1 MTEPVPWPRDPGRV
15 RRAGISAFGVGGT
28 NAHVIIEEA
37 PVEDE
42 QRTSAAPGAHAD
54 GSRGPGGQVG
64 PGRAVGAGGEA
75 GSGAPER
82 SAGPVAW
89 VLSGRTPTALRDQA
103 RRLHER
109 FAAPA
114 AEAGPGSAR
123 VDAVGVGAGLAL
135 TRSHFAHRAAVVAED
150 PADLLDG
157 VAALARGGSHGTVR
171 RGRSRG
177 GKVAFLFPGQ
187 GSQWLGMGR
196 ELAAEQPVFAEA
208 LEQCA
213 DALAPWT
220 DWSPHAV
227 LAARPGAA
235 PLDRV
240 DVVQPALFAVM
251 TSLAALWR
259 HHGVRP
265 DAVVGHSQGEIAAAC
280 VAGGLDLAD
289 AARVVALRSRAI
301 AGLLG
306 TGGGMVSVT
315 AEPALVVGLVERW
328 RGRIE
333 VAAVNGPSSL
343 TLSGEAA
350 ALTELLDVCAAE
362 GVWARRIPVDY
373 ASHSP
378 QVDRIEGELARE
390 LGPITPRPGAVRFHS
405 TVTGGEWDTT
415 GLDAGYWFRNLR
427 QRVRF
432 EEVVRGLLDQGF
444 TTFVEVSPHP
454 VLTVPVEQT
463 IEAVDARAAVF
474 GTLQRDTGAG
484 RFTAALAEAHAHGA
498 PVAWDTVF
506 DPAESRRIALPTYA
520 FQTERFWAT
529 PRPTTGDTA
538 GAGLENT
545 AHPLLTASTQLA
557 DGGGR
562 LFTARIGRDTQ
573 PWLTDHAVH
582 DTVLVPGTAFVELA
596 ARAGEA
602 EGCPLVEE
610 LTLEE
615 PLAVPAEGEL
625 RLQTVLGAP
634 DERLRRTVTV
644 YSKDAAAPTQNPW
657 TRHASGVLAPTA
669 SAPDDTA
676 APATPVTWP
685 PPGAEP
691 LSVTGL
697 YDRLAERGFGYG
709 PAFRGLRAAWRDGD
723 TVYAEV
729 GTDGAEATDDGG
741 GGGPAPDDGYGLHP
755 ALWDAAFHIQLTAL
769 APSTTGDDAP
779 DAEPDGT
786 GAWLPFTWSGVRV
799 HRNGARALRVTLTPV
814 PATAPTGGGRDDATG
829 STVRMTATDEAGR
842 PVATVASVTA
852 RPVAPERIA
861 ALRDAGDSLFRLD
874 WTPVAPADGTAPLG
888 SVGLLGETTHHP
900 AWGWADERY
909 ADLDAFLASLD
920 GGRPAPATVVVPF
933 VPVAAGDSAPAA
945 PDVHGH
951 ARRALDLLRRWTADE
966 RLAGTAL
973 AVVTRRAVNA
983 GTGTPIEPETAA
995 VWGLLRGAE
1004 AEHPGRFL
1012 LVDLDEE
1019 DAAALVPVA
1028 VAQGE
1033 PQLAVR
1039 AGALRAPRVV
1049 RAATGGTTGPFPF
1062 APEGTVLV
1070 TGGTSGIGASVARH
1084 LAARGAGRLLLV
1096 SRRGDAAPG
1105 AAALARDLRA
1115 LGAEVTLAACDLAD
1129 RTAVRDLLS
1138 AVPVAH
1144 PLTAVVHS
1152 AGVLDDGLVADLTA
1166 DRLERVL
1173 RPKVDAALHLH
1184 ELTAGLDLS
1193 SFVLFSSVAGTV
1205 GSPGQAN
1212 YAAGNAFLDALAHW
1226 RTARGLPALS
1236 LAWGLWEES
1245 SDMTQHLDG
1254 VDVARLH
1261 RSGVAPMPTEEALR
1275 LFDAVHGTAHAHLL
1289 PVRLD
1294 PGALRA
1300 RARAQD
1306 LPPVLK
1312 ALVPA
1317 DHARA
1322 HHTGSLRAVLAGTP
1336 VERREAVTRR
1346 LVAEHVATALGHE
1359 HGETVDQD
1367 RSFKDLGLDS
1377 LGAVRVRNLLRGA
1390 TGITLPVTVVFS
1402 HPSVVALAAH
1412 LLTLVEQEA
1421 PQDGAAEPGDGTGA
1435 VAHRELERLAAAL
1448 PALDAAEA
1456 DVVGA
1461 RLRVL
1466 LADLERRAGTAAAG
1480 ATAGSGVGADLESA
1494 SAEEVFALIDNGLEV
1509 R

>member
-1 MTEPVPWPRDPGRV
+1 MRLLTESVPWPRDPGHI

-37 PVEDE
+37 PFEDE
-42 QRTSAAPGAHAD
+42 QRTGATADSAGANSDSARGPGVQV
-54 GSRGPGGQVG
+54 SPGGQVG
-64 PGRAVGAGGEA
+64 
-75 GSGAPER
+75 SGAPEGTG
-82 SAGPVAW
+82 GPVAW
-89 VLSGRTPTALRDQA
+89 VLSGRTPAALRDQA

-109 FAAPA
+109 FAGAA
-114 AEAGPGSAR
+114 AEVGAGSMQ

-135 TRSHFAHRAAVVAED
+135 TRSHFEHRAALVAED

-157 VAALARGGSHGTVR
+157 VAALARGGSHDTVR

-196 ELAAEQPVFAEA
+196 ELAGAHPVFADA
-208 LEQCA
+208 LERCA

-227 LAARPGAA
+227 LAGRPGAA

-328 RGRIE
+328 QGRIE

-343 TLSGEAA
+343 TLSGEAT

-390 LGPITPRPGAVRFHS
+390 LGPITPHPGSVRFHS
-405 TVTGGEWDTT
+405 TVTGGELDTT
-415 GLDAGYWFRNLR
+415 ALDAGYWFRNLR

-498 PVAWDTVF
+498 PVAWNTVF
-506 DPAESRRIALPTYA
+506 DPADSRRISLPTYA

-562 LFTARIGRDTQ
+562 LFTARISRDTQ

-582 DTVLVPGTAFVELA
+582 DTVLVPGTAFVELV

-625 RLQTVLGAP
+625 RLQTIVGAP

-644 YSKDAAAPTQNPW
+644 YSKDVAAPTQNPW
-657 TRHASGVLAPTA
+657 TRHASGVLAPQE
-669 SAPDDTA
+669 SAPDGTA
-676 APATPVTWP
+676 AHVTSATWP

-691 LSVTGL
+691 LAVTGL

-709 PAFRGLRAAWRDGD
+709 PAFRELRAAWRDGD

-729 GTDGAEATDDGG
+729 GTDGAEVTDDDGG
-741 GGGPAPDDGYGLHP
+741 GEPATDRGYGLHP

-769 APSTTGDDAP
+769 APNATGDDGA
-779 DAEPDGT
+779 

-814 PATAPTGGGRDDATG
+814 PATAPTGVGRADSTA
-829 STVRMTATDEAGR
+829 STVRMTATDGAGR
-842 PVATVASVTA
+842 PVVTVDSVTA

-874 WTPVAPADGTAPLG
+874 WTPVALADATAPLG
-888 SVGLLGETTHHP
+888 SVALLGEAARSW

-909 ADLDAFLASLD
+909 ADLDALLASLD
-920 GGRPAPATVVVPF
+920 GGRPAPTTVVVPF
-933 VPVAAGDSAPAA
+933 VPVAAADAAPAA

-973 AVVTRRAVNA
+973 VVVTRRAVNA
-983 GTGTPIEPETAA
+983 GTGTPVEPETAA

-1019 DAAALVPVA
+1019 EAAALIPVA

-1039 AGALRAPRVV
+1039 AGALVAPRVV
-1049 RAATGGTTGPFPF
+1049 RAATGGTAGPFPF
-1062 APEGTVLV
+1062 VPEGTVLV

-1096 SRRGDAAPG
+1096 SRRGAAAPG

-1226 RTARGLPALS
+1226 RMARGLPALS

-1294 PGALRA
+1294 PAALRA

-1317 DHARA
+1317 DEARS
-1322 HHTGSLRAVLAGTP
+1322 HHTGSLRAVLAGTS

-1346 LVAEHVATALGHE
+1346 LVAEHVAAALGHE

-1402 HPSVVALAAH
+1402 HPSVAALAAH

-1421 PQDGAAEPGDGTGA
+1421 PQGGAAEPGDRTGA

-1448 PALDAAEA
+1448 TALDATEA
-1456 DVVGA
+1456 DAVGT

-1466 LADLERRAGTAAAG
+1466 LADLERRAGTG
-1480 ATAGSGVGADLESA
+1480 ASDVGADLESA
-1494 SAEEVFALIDNGLEV
+1494 SADEVFDLIDNGLEV